1 MEIVSELVRVG
12 LREWLEQHYI
22 ERLERVSRM
31 GRKDHEEN
39 PMAIAVLDKLHRDMR
54 SMAIKDEQSLS
65 P

>member
-22 ERLERVSRM
+22 ERLERVSRIR
-31 GRKDHEEN
+31 RKDYEEN
-39 PMAIAVLDKLHRDMR
+39 PIAIAVLNKLYRDIR
-54 SMAIKDEQSLS
+54 SIAIKNKQSPS